1 MADILTL
8 ITTNLPTYIELITQ
22 VIGTFAIVATMTPNT
37 SDNVIVD
44 FLARIVNFFAAN
56 VGKSKNA

>member
-1 MADILTL
+1 MADILAL
-8 ITTNLPTYIELITQ
+8 ITTNLPIYIELITQ
-22 VIGTFAIVATMTPNT
+22 VVGTFAIVATMTPNT

-44 FLARIVNFFAAN
+44 FLARIVNFLAAN

>member
-1 MADILTL
+1 MADILAL

-22 VIGTFAIVATMTPNT
+22 VVGTFAIVATMTPNT

-44 FLARIVNFFAAN
+44 FLARIVNFLAAN